1 MKTVFLTNNSGP
13 AKFITNN
20 LHIKGLLDATI
31 IEDGSAKKIT
41 KIIREIKSTSWKRIP
56 EKILNLFTIWIYSQ
70 LTKRYIDKHL
80 LKPNNIEEFP
90 TEINLHRVKNASGSR
105 CLSIL
110 KSLKPELII
119 VFGTSILKPE
129 VLSIAKRYTLN
140 IHGGIVPKYRNVHSD
155 FWAVSKKDFT
165 NIGTSIIHLDPG
177 IDTGDIAMQGLLEVS
192 SDDTLFS
199 IKKKNIELSLQLIV
213 QTIEMAKTGNLPKT
227 RQNKLIDSFY
237 KTPSFVDFFRWF
249 TSSYKI
255 IERFSRKKIY
265 L

>member
-20 LHIKGLLDATI
+20 LHMKGLLDATI
-31 IEDGSAKKIT
+31 IEDESAKKTT

-56 EKILNLFTIWIYSQ
+56 EKILDLFTIWIYSQ
-70 LTKRYIDKHL
+70 LTKRYIEKHL
-80 LKPNNIEEFP
+80 LKPNNIEAFP
-90 TEINLHRVKNASGSR
+90 TGIDLHKVQNASSSQ

-110 KSLKPELII
+110 KSLEPELII

-177 IDTGDIAMQGLLEVS
+177 IYTGDIAMQGLLKVR

-199 IKKKNIELSLQLIV
+199 IKKKNIELSLQLIT
-213 QTIEMAKTGNLPKT
+213 QAIEMAKTGSLPKT
-227 RQNKLIDSFY
+227 QQSKLTDGFY
-237 KTPSFVDFFRWF
+237 KTPRFIDFFQWL
-249 TSSYKI
+249 TSNGKN
-255 IERFSRKKIY
+255 IERFSS
-265 L
+265 